1 MTTSHEKKSSIE
13 ESAEKKTSNEDEER
27 TTEDTARVFL
37 LAITGFCGTLGIIL
51 FITGCVI
58 TSQYN
63 LLLDFITGKYTESS
77 IFLIL
82 LGLIVTTVSAIGI
95 ILEYL
100 NLEAWS
106 FLPILK
112 VFTLH

>member
-13 ESAEKKTSNEDEER
+13 ESAEKTSNEDEER

-37 LAITGFCGTLGIIL
+37 LAITGFCGTLGIVL

-82 LGLIVTTVSAIGI
+82 LGLIVTTVSALGI